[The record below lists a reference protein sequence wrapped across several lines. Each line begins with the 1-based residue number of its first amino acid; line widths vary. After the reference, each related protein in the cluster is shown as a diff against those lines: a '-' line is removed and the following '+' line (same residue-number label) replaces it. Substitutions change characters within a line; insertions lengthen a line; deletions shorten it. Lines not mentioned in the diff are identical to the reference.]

1 MTRTR
6 ARIPGR
12 RRPAGG
18 RVPAPV
24 AVTGRPPR
32 DAAGPQDRPWPTAE
46 QVWNWAEGA
55 VLFGHGPG
63 PAPFL

>member
-6 ARIPGR
+6 ARIADR
-12 RRPAGG
+12 RRPATG
-18 RVPAPV
+18 RAPAPV
-24 AVTGRPPR
+24 AGRPPR
-32 DAAGPQDRPWPTAE
+32 DAAGPRDRAWPTAE